1 MTARDCSKAQA
12 SKVAALQYRDRTPS
26 QRRELLNTAG
36 NSPGT
41 CTGELFFQ
49 ADLFDHGVNPK
60 AVTAFFPVGRC
71 SLNPYL
77 RKDTYFPQLA
87 HEADFCGTH
96 TSKERKRTWALT
108 LVHLTSEGEGGGVT
122 WKPLQTS
129 GWQVNPGARGV
140 TPRSEVWTH
149 LWHRREHSEEKLLMQ
164 THPSPRQIICAWPKE
179 AHLYKSRQELSLGS
193 CRSQVNLFHW
203 VKDFSVHSFRYS

>member
-1 MTARDCSKAQA
+1 MLVFFICLVVRGNICLPCNAILLSGLVRNNHKVMTARDRSKAQA

-26 QRRELLNTAG
+26 QRKELLNTAG

-41 CTGELFFQ
+41 CTRELFFQ

-77 RKDTYFPQLA
+77 RKDTYFPQLT

-108 LVHLTSEGEGGGVT
+108 LVHLTSEGEGEGVT
-122 WKPLQTS
+122 
-129 GWQVNPGARGV
+129 
-140 TPRSEVWTH
+140 
-149 LWHRREHSEEKLLMQ
+149 
-164 THPSPRQIICAWPKE
+164 
-179 AHLYKSRQELSLGS
+179 
-193 CRSQVNLFHW
+193 
-203 VKDFSVHSFRYS
+203 